1 MNNPISQALRRIRR
15 SPYQAI
21 SAISVMTMTLFMACV
36 FFLVAAGSQAVLQY
50 FETRP
55 QVNAF
60 FKRDIVPDTAKIAAI
75 KAKLEATGHA
85 QAVKFISKEEALTI
99 YKDLNKNDPL
109 LLEAVTANMLPS
121 SIEVSA
127 TDPKYLKDLAEIL
140 KKEEGVDDVRFAED
154 IISALSVWTNSV
166 RIIGLSLVGANV
178 FIAFTIIILI
188 VGTKVANRHEEILL
202 LQLTGATPGFI
213 SAPFVWEGI
222 IYGVLGGFISWGI
235 AYLILLYSMGFLV
248 GFLAGIPI
256 LPPPI
261 LFMLEVL
268 LGNML
273 LGSVIGAFGGWLAVK
288 RFLNR
293 R

>member
-21 SAISVMTMTLFMACV
+21 SAVSIMTMTLFMACA
-36 FFLVAAGSQAVLQY
+36 FFLIAAGSQAVLRY

-60 FKRDIVPDTAKIAAI
+60 FKRDVVPDVTQIAAI
-75 KAKLEATGHA
+75 KAKLDATGHA
-85 QAVKFISKEEALTI
+85 KAVKFVAKEEALTI

-109 LLEAVTANMLPS
+109 LLEAVTADMLPA

-140 KKEEGVDDVRFAED
+140 KKEDGIDDVRFAED
-154 IISALSVWTNSV
+154 IVSALSVWINSV
-166 RIIGLSLVGANV
+166 RIIGLALVGANI

-188 VGTKVANRHEEILL
+188 VGTKVANRREEILL

-213 SAPFVWEGI
+213 SAPFVWEGV
-222 IYGVLGGFISWGI
+222 IYGVLGGFIAWGI

-273 LGSVIGAFGGWLAVK
+273 LGSVIGAFGGWLAVR

>member
-21 SAISVMTMTLFMACV
+21 SAVSIMTMTLFMACA
-36 FFLVAAGSQAVLQY
+36 FFLIAAGSQTVLRY

-60 FKRDIVPDTAKIAAI
+60 FKRDVVPDVTQIAAI
-75 KAKLEATGHA
+75 KAKLNATGHA
-85 QAVKFISKEEALTI
+85 KDVKFVAKEEALTI

-109 LLEAVTANMLPS
+109 LLEAVTADMLPAS
-121 SIEVSA
+121 VEVSA
-127 TDPKYLKDLAEIL
+127 TDPRYLKDLAEIL
-140 KKEEGVDDVRFAED
+140 KKEDGIDDVRFAED
-154 IISALSVWTNSV
+154 IVSALSIWINSV
-166 RIIGLSLVGANV
+166 RIIGLALVGANI

-188 VGTKVANRHEEILL
+188 VGTKVANRREEILL

-213 SAPFVWEGI
+213 SAPFVWEGV
-222 IYGVLGGFISWGI
+222 IYGVLGGFIAWGI

-268 LGNML
+268 LGNVF

-288 RFLNR
+288 RFLKS
-293 R
+293 

>member
-85 QAVKFISKEEALTI
+85 QAVKFVSKEEALTI

-188 VGTKVANRHEEILL
+188 VGTKVANRREEILL

>member
-1 MNNPISQALRRIRR
+1 MNNPFSQALRRIRR

-21 SAISVMTMTLFMACV
+21 SAISVMTMTLFMACA
-36 FFLVAAGSQAVLQY
+36 FFLIAAGSQAVLQY

-60 FKRDIVPDTAKIAAI
+60 FKRDVVPDTAKIAAI
-75 KAKLEATGHA
+75 KANLNATGHA
-85 QAVKFISKEEALTI
+85 KDVKFVSKEEALTI

-109 LLEAVTANMLPS
+109 LLEAVTADMLPA

-140 KKEEGVDDVRFAED
+140 KKEEGIDDVRFDED

-166 RIIGLSLVGANV
+166 RIIGLSLVGANI

-188 VGTKVANRHEEILL
+188 VGTKVANRREEILL

-213 SAPFVWEGI
+213 SAPFVWEGV

-288 RFLNR
+288 RFLK
-293 R
+293 

>member
-1 MNNPISQALRRIRR
+1 MTNQFSVAKRRIQR

-21 SAISVMTMTLFMACV
+21 SAISIMTMTLFLACA
-36 FFLVAAGSQAVLQY
+36 FFLVAAGSQAVLRY

-60 FKRDIVPDTAKIAAI
+60 FKHDVVPDPAQIDVI
-75 KAKLEATGHA
+75 KSKLNSTGHVES
-85 QAVKFISKEEALTI
+85 VKYVSKEEALII

-109 LLEAVTANMLPS
+109 LLEAVTANMLPAS
-121 SIEVSA
+121 VEVSA

-140 KKEEGVDDVRFAED
+140 KKEEGIDDVRFAED
-154 IISALSVWTNSV
+154 IISALSTWTNSV
-166 RIIGLSLVGANV
+166 RIIGLSLVGAHI
-178 FIAFTIIILI
+178 FIAFTTIILI
-188 VGTKVANRHEEILL
+188 VGTKVAARREEITL
-202 LQLTGATPGFI
+202 LQLVGATRGFI
-213 SAPFVWEGI
+213 SAPFVWEGV
-222 IYGVLGGFISWGI
+222 IYGVIGGFLAWGI

-261 LFMLEVL
+261 LFMFEVL
-268 LGNML
+268 LGNMI

-288 RFLNR
+288 RFLKS
-293 R
+293 

>member
-21 SAISVMTMTLFMACV
+21 SAVSIMTMTLFMACA
-36 FFLVAAGSQAVLQY
+36 FFLIAAGSQAVLRY

-60 FKRDIVPDTAKIAAI
+60 FKRDVVPDVTQIAAI
-75 KAKLEATGHA
+75 KAKLDATGHA
-85 QAVKFISKEEALTI
+85 KAVKFVAKEEALTI

-109 LLEAVTANMLPS
+109 LLEAVTADMLPA

-140 KKEEGVDDVRFAED
+140 KKEDGIDDVRFAED
-154 IISALSVWTNSV
+154 IVSALSVWINSV
-166 RIIGLSLVGANV
+166 RIIGLALVGANI

-188 VGTKVANRHEEILL
+188 VGTKVANRREEILL

-213 SAPFVWEGI
+213 SAPFVWEGV
-222 IYGVLGGFISWGI
+222 IYGVLGGFIAWGI

-288 RFLNR
+288 RFLKS
-293 R
+293 

>member
-1 MNNPISQALRRIRR
+1 MNNPISLALQRIRR

-21 SAISVMTMTLFMACV
+21 SAVSVMTMTLFMACV
-36 FFLVAAGSQAVLQY
+36 FFLIAAGSQAVLQY

-60 FKRDIVPDTAKIAAI
+60 FKRDEVPDTAKIAAI
-75 KAKLEATGHA
+75 TAKLDATGHA
-85 QAVKFISKEEALTI
+85 KAVKFVSKEEALTI

-109 LLEAVTANMLPS
+109 LLEAVTADMLPA

-140 KKEEGVDDVRFAED
+140 KKEDGIDDVRFAED
-154 IISALSVWTNSV
+154 IVSALSVWTNSV

-188 VGTKVANRHEEILL
+188 VGTKVANRREEILL

-213 SAPFVWEGI
+213 SAPFVWEGV
-222 IYGVLGGFISWGI
+222 IYGILGGFIAWGI

>member
-1 MNNPISQALRRIRR
+1 MNNPFSQALRRIRR

-21 SAISVMTMTLFMACV
+21 SAISVMTMTLFMACA
-36 FFLVAAGSQAVLQY
+36 FFLIAAGSQAVLQY

-60 FKRDIVPDTAKIAAI
+60 FKRDVVPDTAKIAAI
-75 KAKLEATGHA
+75 KANLNATGHA
-85 QAVKFISKEEALTI
+85 KDVKFVSKEEALTI

-109 LLEAVTANMLPS
+109 LLEAVTADMLPA

-140 KKEEGVDDVRFAED
+140 KKEEGIDDVRFAED

-166 RIIGLSLVGANV
+166 RIIGLSLVGANI

-188 VGTKVANRHEEILL
+188 VGTKVANRREEILL

-213 SAPFVWEGI
+213 SAPFVWEGV

-288 RFLNR
+288 RFLK
-293 R
+293 